1 LCVYE
6 PLVWFDIAQAVLGP
20 ANRDLGARRLNGREE
35 IRSMTVEHTNGSIV
49 HVTSATFDG
58 VVTSERPVLI
68 DFWAPWCGP
77 CRAIA
82 PLLEEIAQELG
93 DKVTIGKV
101 NVDEHPDLAM
111 RFGVQ
116 AIPQLLFF
124 KDGAVKDKLVGAVP
138 KRELVKRLD
147 ALGG

>member
-1 LCVYE
+1 
-6 PLVWFDIAQAVLGP
+6 
-20 ANRDLGARRLNGREE
+20 
-35 IRSMTVEHTNGSIV
+35 MTVEPKNHAIV
-49 HVTSATFDG
+49 HVTGATFDG
-58 VVTSERPVLI
+58 VVTSERAVLI

-82 PLLEEIAQELG
+82 PVLEEIAQELG

-101 NVDEHPDLAM
+101 NVDEHPDLAV

-124 KDGAVKDKLVGAVP
+124 KEGALKDKLVGAVP

-147 ALGG
+147 ALAD